1 VNRLYRSNCGVRRE
15 SGIEGMG
22 ARVTLKEIAQHAGV
36 SPATVSLVLRDSP
49 LVAKPTRKRIQASI
63 DTLGYVYDR
72 SAANLRTRSTQTIGL
87 IVCEITNPFYA
98 ELTAGIDGALDRA
111 GWVAFLANTAESP
124 ARQDRFIERMREQR
138 VDGLLLSPAEGT
150 DVDTIERLHR
160 YGLPVVQMLRRVG
173 KREADFVGPD
183 FRLGMTLATEHLIRL
198 GHKRIAYVGGGRRT
212 SPVRD
217 RGVGYRETMV
227 RHGLPVGPIV
237 GCLPTREAGAAAV
250 GTLLRGKASDPT
262 AVLCYNDVCA
272 FGFLLGLADKG
283 LKAGSDCA
291 VVGFDDIEEAAYCRP
306 ALTTVAIGPRQLGEE
321 SAGLLLRRIKAPNG
335 AAENVILPP
344 RLIIRSS
351 CGARSA
357 DLQSTN
363 PAAFAI
369 NNLRDASRRRR
380 RDDA

>member
-1 VNRLYRSNCGVRRE
+1 MYRSNGRVNWE
-15 SGIEGMG
+15 GGTEGMG